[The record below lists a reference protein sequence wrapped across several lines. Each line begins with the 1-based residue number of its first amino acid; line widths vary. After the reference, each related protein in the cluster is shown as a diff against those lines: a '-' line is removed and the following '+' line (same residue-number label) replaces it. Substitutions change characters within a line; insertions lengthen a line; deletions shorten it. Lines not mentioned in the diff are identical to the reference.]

1 MKMMRDYCNLQLKFD
16 VLLLAY
22 VFEEFRNNSIKN
34 YQLYPSDDFSAPGCN
49 V

>member
-1 MKMMRDYCNLQLKFD
+1 MKMMRDYCNLHLKFD

-22 VFEEFRNNSIKN
+22 VFEEFRNNSIKK
-34 YQLYPSDDFSAPGCN
+34 YQLDPSDDFSAPGCN